1 MGFKTWTM
9 FVLLLLVI
17 CRVLVN
23 ATPPVRPHPQAVP
36 PTMVTGLL
44 GAIYPSFFKAS
55 GFWHTQPV
63 EVISDHQPHN

>member
-1 MGFKTWTM
+1 MGYKTWAM

-23 ATPPVRPHPQAVP
+23 ATPPVRTHPQAVP

-44 GAIYPSFFKAS
+44 GVICPRFF
-55 GFWHTQPV
+55 
-63 EVISDHQPHN
+63 

>member
-1 MGFKTWTM
+1 MGYKTWAM

-23 ATPPVRPHPQAVP
+23 ATPPVRTHPQAVP

-44 GAIYPSFFKAS
+44 GVICPRFFSK
-55 GFWHTQPV
+55 WLW
-63 EVISDHQPHN
+63 E